1 MDPLDI
7 ELEFEVGDGFAI
19 RIDKEMCGFSF
30 SFREPLDDEL
40 MPSKDAFK
48 HLINEIKS
56 VMKEL
61 GLEHP
66 SRCFILKFK
75 NAAQHFSNNVSSNGI
90 FLLRIPVKSYIGAV
104 RIEIHYRHKKNQM
117 CDKLELYHELMHIKD
132 VVCGRFPTIGLGVKM
147 SLINFLWD
155 FSINGR
161 LEKMGKP
168 HLSREKT
175 IRLHGACA
183 LRNLVSR
190 EESERICNEL
200 WGKKVTYEHLKSI
213 AEKLIAS

>member
-1 MDPLDI
+1 MNI

-19 RIDKEMCGFSF
+19 RIDKEMCGLCF

-75 NAAQHFSNNVSSNGI
+75 NAAQHFSNNVSSNGV
-90 FLLRIPVKSYIGAV
+90 FLLRMPVKSYIGAD
-104 RIEIHYRHKKNQM
+104 RIKIHYRHKKNQM
-117 CDKLELYHELMHIKD
+117 YDKQELYHELMHIRD
-132 VVCGRFPTIGLGVKM
+132 ILCGRFPTIGHGVKM
-147 SLINFLWD
+147 SLINFLWG
-155 FSINGR
+155 FSIEGR

-168 HLSREKT
+168 HLSREKA
-175 IRLHGACA
+175 IRSHGSPD
-183 LRNLVSR
+183 LQGLVSR
-190 EESERICNEL
+190 EQSKRFCNEL